1 MSKKRMIDWARDL
14 FPICRSIAGPGQKET
29 IKYFKKINPEF
40 KILKFKSGTKVFD
53 WVVPDE
59 WIIKDAY
66 IQHEKK
72 KIFCD
77 FKINNL
83 HVVNFSHSIN
93 KTVKKKELLKY
104 LHTDKSLPDAIPY
117 ITSYY
122 KKRWG
127 FCISENQK
135 KNFQM
140 ENIKFL

>member
-1 MSKKRMIDWARDL
+1 MNDYKRRVYSAR
-14 FPICRSIAGPGQKET
+14 K
-29 IKYFKKINPEF
+29 
-40 KILKFKSGTKVFD
+40 
-53 WVVPDE
+53 
-59 WIIKDAY
+59 
-66 IQHEKK
+66 EKK
-72 KIFCD
+72 FCD

-127 FCISENQK
+127 FCIRKIK
-135 KNFQM
+135 KKTSKWK
-140 ENIKFL
+140 I